1 MIDRG
6 EASGVEGRPQM
17 IVLHGP
23 NLNMLGRRSAEHYGR
38 LTLEKIHLSVTAE
51 AGLFE
56 WEAVC
61 HQTNCEGEFI
71 ELVQQYLDGDAFLVN
86 PGAWTHYS
94 YAVRDA
100 LEMASGPIAEV
111 HISDIYEREEWRRK
125 SVLEDL
131 VDVRIWGRGLEG
143 YLEAVRE
150 LIRVAERRERM
161 GRSE

>member
-94 YAVRDA
+94 LSLIHISEPTRLRRISYAVFCLKKKKNQKDD
-100 LEMASGPIAEV
+100 PIRQCLS
-111 HISDIYEREEWRRK
+111 ITQ
-125 SVLEDL
+125 
-131 VDVRIWGRGLEG
+131 
-143 YLEAVRE
+143 
-150 LIRVAERRERM
+150 
-161 GRSE
+161 